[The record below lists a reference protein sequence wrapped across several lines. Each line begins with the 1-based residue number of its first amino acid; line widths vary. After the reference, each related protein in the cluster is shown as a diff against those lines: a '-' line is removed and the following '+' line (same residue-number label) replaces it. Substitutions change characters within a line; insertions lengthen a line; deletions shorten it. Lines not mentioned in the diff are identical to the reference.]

1 MSPPSD
7 DDQDQFSVD
16 EEEEDDDLFE
26 ADMEALRRA
35 CMLTGTSP
43 DDLKNDGGGGN
54 DDERQASADSES
66 DSDADDDDLELL
78 RQIRSRFSNS
88 SDACEPLSLK
98 PLCTLPPDASGDEED
113 DYQTLLAI
121 RKRFSAYGNGML
133 YRQCICL
140 FVFDAKSLALMN
152 WLILNRCWN
161 QTSSSG

>member
-43 DDLKNDGGGGN
+43 DDLKNDGGDGN

-66 DSDADDDDLELL
+66 DSDADADDDDLELL

-121 RKRFSAYGNGML
+121 RKRFSAYGNGAGIKL
-133 YRQCICL
+133 VHQDKDL
-140 FVFDAKSLALMN
+140 
-152 WLILNRCWN
+152 
-161 QTSSSG
+161 